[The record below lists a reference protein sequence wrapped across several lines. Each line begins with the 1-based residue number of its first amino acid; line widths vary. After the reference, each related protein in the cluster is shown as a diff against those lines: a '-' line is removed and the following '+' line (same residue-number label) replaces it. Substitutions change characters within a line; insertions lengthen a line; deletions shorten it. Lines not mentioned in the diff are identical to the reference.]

1 MTTVNNTKPALVQE
15 TQMYGVTL
23 SYTSGDLS
31 LSQTSH
37 DKDSKDIHIIQEI
50 TVNSCRS
57 PLRGTGQS

>member
-1 MTTVNNTKPALVQE
+1 MN
-15 TQMYGVTL
+15 GVTL

-57 PLRGTGQS
+57 PLTGIGKS